1 MDSGGSGEEV
11 VKKRK
16 KHRKH
21 TLGKPGDET
30 IHKNKYGFIEI
41 ENPEYLTIIIAFLR
55 TSFSCA
61 RRRPRSGG
69 RWW

>member
-41 ENPEYLTIIIAFLR
+41 ENPEYYNR
-55 TSFSCA
+55 NYCFS
-61 RRRPRSGG
+61 PY
-69 RWW
+69 